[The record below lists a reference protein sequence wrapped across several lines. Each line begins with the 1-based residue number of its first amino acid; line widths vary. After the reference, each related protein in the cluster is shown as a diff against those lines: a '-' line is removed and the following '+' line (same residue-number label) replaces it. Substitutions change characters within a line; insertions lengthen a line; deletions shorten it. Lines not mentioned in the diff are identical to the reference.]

1 MMGTFPMKIFNVAV
15 LIVFSTFL
23 LSSCTGNAV
32 YLKNTKTFTVTDP
45 KTIQVY
51 ASMNPSVTYE
61 VVGYV
66 STYTSDAAHAG
77 DLLKN
82 NLRAQASKYGANAI
96 IGFKLNM
103 ADNGGGGAQGV
114 AVRYLP
120 QGR

>member
-1 MMGTFPMKIFNVAV
+1 MKNVNIIM
-15 LIVFSTFL
+15 LIILSTFF

-32 YLKNTKTFTVTDP
+32 YLKNTKTFTATDP

-51 ASMNPSVTYE
+51 SSMNPSVNFE

-66 STYTSDAAHAG
+66 STYTSNAYHAG

-82 NLRAQASKYGANAI
+82 NLRTQAAKYGANAI
-96 IGFKLNM
+96 IGFKLNT
-103 ADNGGGGAQGV
+103 AINGGGGAQGV

-120 QGR
+120 

>member
-1 MMGTFPMKIFNVAV
+1 MKNVNIIMLLVLSTIF
-15 LIVFSTFL
+15 

-32 YLKNTKTFTVTDP
+32 YLKNTRTFAATDP

-51 ASMNPSVTYE
+51 SSTNPFVNFE

-66 STYTSDAAHAG
+66 STYTSNAHHEG

-82 NLRAQASKYGANAI
+82 NLRTQAAKYGANAI
-96 IGFKLNM
+96 IGFKLNT
-103 ADNGGGGAQGV
+103 AINGGGGAQGV

-120 QGR
+120 

>member
-1 MMGTFPMKIFNVAV
+1 MKT
-15 LIVFSTFL
+15 FSTIILVVLASFF

-32 YLKNTKTFTVTDP
+32 YMKDTKPFTVTDP
-45 KTIQVY
+45 KAIRVY
-51 ASMNPSVTYE
+51 ASMNPSANFE

-66 STYTSDAAHAG
+66 STYTSDADNAG

-82 NLRAQASKYGANAI
+82 NLRIQAAKCGANAI

-103 ADNGGGGAQGV
+103 AEKGGGAQGV

-120 QGR
+120 

>member
-1 MMGTFPMKIFNVAV
+1 MKNVNTLILMV
-15 LIVFSTFL
+15 LSAFF

-51 ASMNPSVTYE
+51 SSTNPTVDFE

-66 STYTSDAAHAG
+66 STYTSDADRSG

-82 NLRAQASKYGANAI
+82 NLRIQAAKYGANAI
-96 IGFKLNM
+96 IGFKLNT
-103 ADNGGGGAQGV
+103 ATGGGGGAQGV
-114 AVRYLP
+114 AVRYL
-120 QGR
+120 Q